1 VASRTR
7 ATRGDIRIGISGWV
21 YAPWR
26 RTFYPK
32 GLAQHRELAY
42 ASERLSSIEI
52 NGTFYSLQSASS
64 FAKWRDATPDGFVFS
79 VKGPRFITHMKKLAN
94 AELPLANFLA
104 SGPLALGDKLGPIL
118 WQLPPTWPLDF
129 ERLESFLALLPKT
142 TAAAA
147 RLARKHDD
155 KVDDPWT
162 RAGADRPLRH
172 ALEPRHPTYFVPE
185 VVALLRKH
193 GVALVIADTAG
204 TLPEAE
210 DVTADFVYLR
220 LHGLGEMDAGGY
232 TDDALEAWA
241 ARLRAWTTGKEPE
254 NARRVVDRAA
264 PRAPRRDSYVYF
276 DNDAKV
282 KAPYDAVRL
291 AKLLG

>member
-1 VASRTR
+1 VASR
-7 ATRGDIRIGISGWV
+7 AGAKRGDIRIGISGWV

-26 RTFYPK
+26 RTFYPP

-104 SGPLALGDKLGPIL
+104 SGPLALGGKLGPIL
-118 WQLPPTWPLDF
+118 WQLPPTWPLDL
-129 ERLESFLALLPKT
+129 ERLEAFLALLPKT

-147 RLARKHDD
+147 RLARRHDD

-185 VVALLRKH
+185 VVALLREH

-220 LHGLGEMDAGGY
+220 LHGLGEMYAGGY
-232 TDDALEAWA
+232 TDDALQAWA
-241 ARLRAWTTGKEPE
+241 ARLRAWTAGREPKD
-254 NARRVVDRAA
+254 ARRIVDRAA
-264 PRAPRRDSYVYF
+264 PHAARRDAYVYF

-282 KAPYDAVRL
+282 KAPYDAMRL